1 MLIVWQT
8 FYRDLRFFQG
18 TLNIIRSALCTWSGE
33 KHGFAVV
40 TVGHGFV
47 GLIMGDETTGFC
59 GSSVIGPVLGHF
71 LISEDFA
78 NASLA
83 EQF

>member
-1 MLIVWQT
+1 M
-8 FYRDLRFFQG
+8 
-18 TLNIIRSALCTWSGE
+18 
-33 KHGFAVV
+33 

>member
-1 MLIVWQT
+1 M
-8 FYRDLRFFQG
+8 
-18 TLNIIRSALCTWSGE
+18 
-33 KHGFAVV
+33 

-47 GLIMGDETTGFC
+47 GLIVGDETTGFC
-59 GSSVIGPVLGHF
+59 GSSVIRPVLGHF

-78 NASLA
+78 KASLA

>member
-1 MLIVWQT
+1 M
-8 FYRDLRFFQG
+8 
-18 TLNIIRSALCTWSGE
+18 
-33 KHGFAVV
+33 
-40 TVGHGFV
+40 TVGQGFV
-47 GLIMGDETTGFC
+47 GLIMGDGTTGFC